1 MEILVGDKII
11 KGDIKRREE
20 AREIYDR
27 AVSEGR
33 TAGLLEQERANI
45 FTQSLANIRPGED
58 IDVTIRYTESLAFE
72 GGNYEFVFPMVV
84 GPRFVP
90 GTPIDNSGNT
100 DRVPDADRI
109 NPPVLKPG
117 ERSGHDINV
126 TVEIDA
132 GVPISKIRSTSHAI
146 DITENGGKA
155 EVKLANDDT
164 IPNKD
169 LILRY
174 KVAGKETQAT
184 VLTQKDEK
192 GGHFAVYLIPAV
204 DYKKREIVP
213 KDVIFLIDT
222 SGSMQGQS
230 IEQAKA
236 LMRRFIEGLNP
247 RRHLY
252 GHQFFQQRP
261 GPVFD
266 TTGKHERKP
275 SQSVAIRGC
284 ARWRRRHA
292 NVERYP
298 SGAGIFPNRK
308 WDGCGTQCF

>member
-1 MEILVGDKII
+1 MKPIYWIPLAAVLSGTALALKLAPVISSTFTPFIRMKPIEVAQTDPATASRVPAGGLFVAEEDGGERIFPLKHTDVRSKITGNVARVEVTQKFTNPFDEPIEAVYVFPLPDEAAVDDMEILVGDKII

-27 AVSEGR
+27 AIAEGR

-132 GVPISKIRSTSHAI
+132 GVPISQIRSTSHAI
-146 DITENGGKA
+146 DVKENGGKA

-174 KVAGKETQAT
+174 QVAE
-184 VLTQKDEK
+184 
-192 GGHFAVYLIPAV
+192 
-204 DYKKREIVP
+204 KKR
-213 KDVIFLIDT
+213 K
-222 SGSMQGQS
+222 Q
-230 IEQAKA
+230 
-236 LMRRFIEGLNP
+236 RF
-247 RRHLY
+247 
-252 GHQFFQQRP
+252 
-261 GPVFD
+261 
-266 TTGKHERKP
+266 
-275 SQSVAIRGC
+275 
-284 ARWRRRHA
+284 
-292 NVERYP
+292 
-298 SGAGIFPNRK
+298 
-308 WDGCGTQCF
+308 